1 MVKPMKPQMKKA
13 TRARRPKIMK
23 LDLED
28 VADDAISSGVSMAEV
43 KKGGPRRNMKT
54 EMEGGRVGK
63 YTTAMADPILPASH
77 PLVDVGNLQYG
88 QDFIRGMGYGMM
100 LAKHM

>member
-1 MVKPMKPQMKKA
+1 MVKPQMKKS
-13 TRARRPKIMK
+13 ARRPKVMK

-43 KKGGPRRNMKT
+43 KKGGPRTRRPKVMKT
-54 EMEGGRVGK
+54 EMEGGRVCK
-63 YTTAMADPILPASH
+63 YTTSMADPILPASH
-77 PLVDVGNLQYG
+77 PVVDIGSLQYG
-88 QDFIRGMGYGMM
+88 QDFIKGMGFGMM